1 MNTKML
7 RLALV
12 GGIVTGAVVLAR
24 NKSAVVGLAPRPL
37 KDAVKSSALYR
48 AGQAAL
54 NRRRIAQMAADGELF
69 CQPPTPDEAAQIIR
83 GWEQKGRPLPG
94 PGHFKQTV
102 LSSYRQKFGLT
113 TLVETGTFAGDTPAA
128 LKTEFERIYS
138 VELNPELVR
147 RVRDRFQGE
156 PHITILQG
164 DSADRLPEI
173 LAAVHEPI
181 LFWLDSH
188 YSGGVTAL
196 GDRITPILD
205 ELETIL
211 AHPVQG
217 HVLLIDDA
225 RDFRHDKGHPSLDE
239 LQAFIAA
246 RRPEL
251 QFAMDDDIIRVTP
264 N

>member
-1 MNTKML
+1 MNAKIL
-7 RLALV
+7 RLALL
-12 GGIVTGAVVLAR
+12 GGAIAGAVVLAR

-37 KDAVKSSALYR
+37 KEAVKNNAVYR
-48 AGQAAL
+48 AGKAAL
-54 NRRRIAQMAADGELF
+54 NRRQIAALAARGELF
-69 CQPPTPDEAAQIIR
+69 RLPPTLEEAAQIIQA
-83 GWEQKGRPLPG
+83 WEQQGRPLPG

-102 LSSYRQKFGLT
+102 LLSYRRKFELG
-113 TLVETGTFAGDTPAA
+113 TLIETGTFAGDTPAA
-128 LKTEFERIYS
+128 LKNDFSRIYS

-147 RVRDRFQGE
+147 RVRERFRDE
-156 PHITILQG
+156 PHISILQG
-164 DSADRLPEI
+164 DSAERLPEI
-173 LAAVHEPI
+173 LAAVREPS

-196 GDRITPILD
+196 GDRITPILG

-211 AHPVQG
+211 AHPIQS

-239 LQAFIAA
+239 LQAFIVA

-251 QFAMDDDIIRVTP
+251 QFAVEDDIIRVTP
-264 N
+264 G